1 MVEILHF
8 SLHIDHEREG
18 SYFTLP
24 FRVPEGIESI
34 ALSYRYERHAE
45 KEQPLDQGAFT
56 GRPEVNIVDLGLL
69 DPRGEQVGVSGSDKT
84 EVSVSEAHATPG
96 YRRCSIVPGE
106 WQILV
111 GAYMVAP
118 EGVTVEYD
126 ISLGRK
132 TRRLLRGDLH
142 THTLASDGVHT
153 AEELA
158 WKALRNGLNFLVIT
172 DHNQP
177 ISRDSLPQV
186 EGVTMIPGLEWTHY
200 RGHAGFLGVDRPFDG
215 CFAANSL
222 EEVRERFETARARG
236 ALITINHPFD
246 APWDFRLDVQALPHD
261 CIEIWNGPMRECNL
275 HALEYWHRRL
285 CAGDKI
291 AACGGSDYHRD
302 TPFIFLGG
310 PTMGVYAES
319 AGPSDI
325 LAAVRAGHSFITFA
339 PGGPVLELAAA
350 EAIMGDSVP
359 WAEVKEV
366 QLHAQGLQAADVV
379 RIVTNRGSDV
389 LLAAPSAGDVSLAYA
404 VEAPGFVR
412 AEVLRAFVPGTP
424 PVPAVVTNPL
434 YFT

>member
-1 MVEILHF
+1 METPCL

-24 FRVPEGIESI
+24 FRVPEGIESLAI
-34 ALSYRYERHAE
+34 RYRYERHAAR
-45 KEQPLDQGAFT
+45 EQPLGGGAFT
-56 GRPEVNIVDLGLL
+56 GRPEVSIVDLGLI
-69 DPRGEQVGVSGSDKT
+69 DPTGEQTGASGSDKS
-84 EVSVSEAHATPG
+84 EVFVSEAWATPG
-96 YRRCSIVPGE
+96 YRPCAIAPGE

-111 GAYMVAP
+111 GAYKVAP
-118 EGVTVEYD
+118 EGVTVEYEVR
-126 ISLGRK
+126 LEPKR
-132 TRRLLRGDLH
+132 RRLLKGDLH

-153 AEELA
+153 AQELA
-158 WKALRNGLNFLVIT
+158 WKALRNGLDFLVVT

-200 RGHAGFLGVDRPFDG
+200 QGHAGFLGVERPFDG

-222 EEVRERFETARARG
+222 EEVRERFATARERG

-246 APWDFRLDVQALPHD
+246 APWDFRFGIQALPHD
-261 CIEIWNGPMRECNL
+261 CIEIWNGPMRESNL

-310 PTMGVYAES
+310 PTIGVYTES

-325 LAAVRAGHSFITFA
+325 LAAVRAGHSFVTFS
-339 PGGPVLELAAA
+339 PGGPVLELVAG
-350 EAIMGDSVP
+350 EAIMGDSVG
-359 WAEVKEV
+359 WSDVREVH
-366 QLHAQGLQAADVV
+366 LHAQGLQAGDVV
-379 RIVTNRGSDV
+379 RMATNRGSEE
-389 LLAAPSAGDVSLAYA
+389 LCAAPSHGDVSLAYV

-424 PVPAVVTNPL
+424 PVPAAVTNPV